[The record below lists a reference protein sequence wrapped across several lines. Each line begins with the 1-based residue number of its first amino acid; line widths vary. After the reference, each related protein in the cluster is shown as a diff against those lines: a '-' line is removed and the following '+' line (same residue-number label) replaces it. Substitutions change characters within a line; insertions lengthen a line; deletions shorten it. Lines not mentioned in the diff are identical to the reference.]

1 MHDYVNLSKAG
12 WDKAAIV
19 NELLTNELRGGTLNE
34 EREAA
39 KKTLESKSKA
49 QLKADLETALVT
61 AVQKDSG
68 DRGHVPATH
77 LCLGH
82 RRLDPTHAQ
91 TLDRANRID
100 GTELTKAELVK
111 VVTEEVKPLGYE
123 CFKIAKSFPIVAAY
137 LNAHSAEGKQT
148 VLMSLRENLAKIDEA
163 DAEAASLEDARALL
177 EGDPAPGT
185 DRRREHNSGPDPQQ
199 GDTPTPIEIAAAAAG
214 QTPMQL
220 DGDNQFTELNDRV
233 SQLQMQSILGT
244 LLCDPA
250 DDTEGF
256 EAAVEGERER
266 LRQLA
271 RDAVRFE
278 SAEPDDSTKSMLKYW
293 AAVQELLMA
302 LLSHTD
308 LKGND
313 IDVTGT
319 VIHDLAHSWY
329 ALHRNLYGET
339 KSFYVHQL
347 LCHFQHACNWHAE
360 ELPGIPW
367 AMLSA
372 QRPEHQNSVWKALAK
387 RLYGFSKGN
396 TKDPLGKTSIEYIM
410 EQWVLRY
417 FCFPDTL
424 IVPKM
429 GAAAVDGANNDSAH

>member
-19 NELLTNELRGGTLNE
+19 NELLTKELRGGALNE
-34 EREAA
+34 GREL
-39 KKTLESKSKA
+39 KKTLESKSKS
-49 QLKADLETALVT
+49 QLKADLETALVA
-61 AVQKDSG
+61 AVQQG
-68 DRGHVPATH
+68 DVPATH
-77 LCLGH
+77 LCLGQ

-91 TLDRANRID
+91 SLDRANRID
-100 GTELTKAELVK
+100 GTELTKGELVK
-111 VVTEEVKPLGYE
+111 VVVEEVKPLGYE
-123 CFKIAKSFPIVAAY
+123 CFKIAKSFPIIATY

-148 VLMSLRENLAKIDEA
+148 VLISLRENLAKIDEA
-163 DAEAASLEDARALL
+163 DAEAALLEDARALL

-185 DRRREHNSGPDPQQ
+185 DRRREHASGLGPQQ
-199 GDTPTPIEIAAAAAG
+199 GDATAAGEIAAAAAG
-214 QTPMQL
+214 QTPMMQL
-220 DGDNQFTELNDRV
+220 DGENQFTELNDRV

-244 LLCDPA
+244 LLHDPA

-256 EAAVEGERER
+256 EAAVELERKK

-271 RDAVRFE
+271 RDVVRFE

-308 LKGND
+308 LKGDD

-329 ALHRNLYGET
+329 ALHRDLYGET

-429 GAAAVDGANNDSAH
+429 GAAAVDGANNNSTH